1 MEAEE
6 LTKPRLKGR
15 LFCVHLISVSGTE
28 PATIQVRLYCVFEA
42 KTFNLL
48 VKLTDV
54 GLTVEV

>member
-1 MEAEE
+1 M
-6 LTKPRLKGR
+6 PRLKGR

-28 PATIQVRLYCVFEA
+28 PATMQVRLYWVFEA

-54 GLTVEV
+54 GLTVGGFKV